1 MTQLV
6 MAQLWDEIYIPQ
18 HKEQDQVMK
27 LQPAAAKPTST
38 TATQQAASS
47 KPKMV
52 ATYNVTAKK
61 R

>member
-1 MTQLV
+1 
-6 MAQLWDEIYIPQ
+6 MAQLWDEIYIPK